1 MVKWKGC
8 LSTALYEARLCQD
21 TVTSQ
26 GVTATQGREMA
37 PSDGRHRPNPAK
49 AGLILILHILRVCTA
64 APPLSSLQAFV
75 RAAGGS
81 GTNLE
86 ISPGNIC
93 FQEETVEIRD
103 EDWDQTEMV
112 PSSATFILKAY
123 LMLFRGLQEVY
134 F

>member
-1 MVKWKGC
+1 M
-8 LSTALYEARLCQD
+8 
-21 TVTSQ
+21 TSQ
-26 GVTATQGREMA
+26 GVTATHTQGGEMA
-37 PSDGRHRPNPAK
+37 PSDGRQRPSPAK

-64 APPLSSLQAFV
+64 AVPSLSSLQAFV

-81 GTNLE
+81 GANLE

-93 FQEETVEIRD
+93 FQEETVEIGD
-103 EDWDQTEMV
+103 EEGDGPV
-112 PSSATFILKAY
+112 ICNHYCKGVY

>member
-1 MVKWKGC
+1 M
-8 LSTALYEARLCQD
+8 
-21 TVTSQ
+21 TSQ
-26 GVTATQGREMA
+26 GVTATQGREKT
-37 PSDGRHRPNPAK
+37 PSDGRQRPNPAK

-64 APPLSSLQAFV
+64 AVPLSSLQAFV

-81 GTNLE
+81 GANLE

-103 EDWDQTEMV
+103 EEEGDGPV
-112 PSSATFILKAY
+112 ICNHYCKGVY

>member
-1 MVKWKGC
+1 M
-8 LSTALYEARLCQD
+8 
-21 TVTSQ
+21 TSQ

-37 PSDGRHRPNPAK
+37 PSDGRHRPSPAK

-64 APPLSSLQAFV
+64 AAPLSSLQAFV

-81 GTNLE
+81 GANLE

-103 EDWDQTEMV
+103 EEGDGPV
-112 PSSATFILKAY
+112 ICNSYCKGVY

>member
-1 MVKWKGC
+1 
-8 LSTALYEARLCQD
+8 
-21 TVTSQ
+21 
-26 GVTATQGREMA
+26 MA
-37 PSDGRHRPNPAK
+37 PSDGRHRPSPAK

-64 APPLSSLQAFV
+64 AVPLSSLQAFV

-81 GTNLE
+81 GANLE

-103 EDWDQTEMV
+103 EEGDGPVICNTYCKGV
-112 PSSATFILKAY
+112 Y

-134 F
+134 FWLK

>member
-1 MVKWKGC
+1 M
-8 LSTALYEARLCQD
+8 
-21 TVTSQ
+21 TSQ
-26 GVTATQGREMA
+26 GVTATQGRERT

-64 APPLSSLQAFV
+64 AAPLSSLQAFV

-81 GTNLE
+81 GANLE

-103 EDWDQTEMV
+103 EEGDGPV
-112 PSSATFILKAY
+112 ICNHYCKGVY

-134 F
+134 FWLK

>member
-1 MVKWKGC
+1 M
-8 LSTALYEARLCQD
+8 
-21 TVTSQ
+21 TSQ
-26 GVTATQGREMA
+26 GVTATHTQGGEMA
-37 PSDGRHRPNPAK
+37 PSDGRQRPSPAK

-64 APPLSSLQAFV
+64 AAPLSSLQAFV

-81 GTNLE
+81 GANLE

-103 EDWDQTEMV
+103 ETEMV
-112 PSSATFILKAY
+112 PSSATFIVKAY

-134 F
+134 FWLK